1 MTPCLRLPGAH
12 FTRILRTE
20 NRPWRKQPVA
30 FLRRSDTQIL
40 ASCPGRARV
49 ASGSPLLCLFSLRA
63 ETGQIETQLCSSLLV
78 VAIFPPHCPVMLDMG
93 ERKEVKMIPKSSFSI
108 NSLVPEA
115 VQSDNN
121 NHQNQ
126 HHHQNHHHQN
136 HHRPGGADE
145 AEQKAPLPVAQ
156 QDGKSDPK
164 SDSSSQESCP
174 DDKEKQEEKKDGKD
188 GDGGAGGKDGEKK
201 SGKYEKP
208 PFSYNALIMMAIRQS
223 PEKRLTLNGIY
234 EFIMKNFPYY
244 RENKQGWQN
253 SIRHNLSLNKCFVKV
268 PRHYDDPG
276 KGNYWMLDPS
286 SDDVFIGGTTGK
298 LRRRSTTSRAKLA
311 FKRGARLTSGLTFMD
326 RAGSLYWPM
335 SPFLSLH
342 HPRAGGALGYNG
354 TSSGYPGHPMSYS
367 TMLTQNMGNN
377 HSSFPSSNGLSM
389 DRLVGG
395 DLPYAT
401 HHLTAAA
408 LAASAV
414 PCGLSVPCSGATYSL
429 NPCSVNLLAGQT
441 SYFFPHVS
449 HPPMTA
455 QTGGS
460 GGSLQAARASASNS
474 PQAPSSSSLPCDS
487 LRPALSGSLQAFSSG
502 LSGGLSDYFTHQN
515 QGSTSNP
522 LIH

>member
-1 MTPCLRLPGAH
+1 
-12 FTRILRTE
+12 
-20 NRPWRKQPVA
+20 
-30 FLRRSDTQIL
+30 
-40 ASCPGRARV
+40 
-49 ASGSPLLCLFSLRA
+49 
-63 ETGQIETQLCSSLLV
+63 
-78 VAIFPPHCPVMLDMG
+78 MLDMG
-93 ERKEVKMIPKSSFSI
+93 DRKEVKMLPKSSFSI

-115 VQSDNN
+115 VQSDN
-121 NHQNQ
+121 HPTSHP
-126 HHHQNHHHQN
+126 HHHPHHH
-136 HHRPGGADE
+136 HHHHHHHHPQQQQQPQRAAPAEEEEEEKSQLLLQPPVGAVAAAAAATASGTLEVAKEILPGKGEPGSAAAA
-145 AEQKAPLPVAQ
+145 AEL
-156 QDGKSDPK
+156 
-164 SDSSSQESCP
+164 EE
-174 DDKEKQEEKKDGKD
+174 KEKAAAAAEEKK
-188 GDGGAGGKDGEKK
+188 GAAEGGKEGESGKEGEKK
-201 SGKYEKP
+201 NGKYEKP

-311 FKRGARLTSGLTFMD
+311 FKRGARLTSTGLTFMD

-342 HPRAGGALGYNG
+342 HPRASSTLSYNG
-354 TSSGYPGHPMSYS
+354 TTSAYPSHPMPYS
-367 TMLTQNMGNN
+367 SVLTQNSLGNN
-377 HSSFPSSNGLSM
+377 HSFSTSNGLSV
-389 DRLVGG
+389 DRLVNGEI
-395 DLPYAT
+395 PYAT

-408 LAASAV
+408 LAASV
-414 PCGLSVPCSGATYSL
+414 PCGLSVPCSGTYSL

-441 SYFFPHVS
+441 SYFFPHVP
-449 HPPMTA
+449 HPSMTSQSSTSMTA
-455 QTGGS
+455 R
-460 GGSLQAARASASNS
+460 AASSSTS
-474 PQAPSSSSLPCDS
+474 PQAPSTLPCES
-487 LRPALSGSLQAFSSG
+487 LRPSLPSFTTG

-515 QGSTSNP
+515 QGSSSNP

>member
-1 MTPCLRLPGAH
+1 
-12 FTRILRTE
+12 
-20 NRPWRKQPVA
+20 
-30 FLRRSDTQIL
+30 
-40 ASCPGRARV
+40 
-49 ASGSPLLCLFSLRA
+49 
-63 ETGQIETQLCSSLLV
+63 
-78 VAIFPPHCPVMLDMG
+78 MLDMG

-121 NHQNQ
+121 NNNSSSNSSSHQNH
-126 HHHQNHHHQN
+126 HHHQNHHIQN
-136 HHRPGGADE
+136 HRAVGAEE
-145 AEQKAPLPVAQ
+145 AERKAPLPATQ
-156 QDGKSDPK
+156 QPQSEAKAYPK
-164 SDSSSQESCP
+164 SESASLQEESCA
-174 DDKEKQEEKKDGKD
+174 DEKDKPEEKKDGKD
-188 GDGGAGGKDGEKK
+188 GDGGKDGEKK
-201 SGKYEKP
+201 TGKYEKP

-342 HPRAGGALGYNG
+342 HPRASGALGYNG
-354 TSSGYPGHPMSYS
+354 TSSGYPAHPMSYS
-367 TMLTQNMGNN
+367 TMLTQNMGSN
-377 HSSFPSSNGLSM
+377 HSSFPGSNGLSM

-441 SYFFPHVS
+441 SYFFPHVP
-449 HPPMTA
+449 HPSMST
-455 QTGGS
+455 QSG

-487 LRPALSGSLQAFSSG
+487 LRPALSGSLPAFSSG

>member
-1 MTPCLRLPGAH
+1 
-12 FTRILRTE
+12 
-20 NRPWRKQPVA
+20 
-30 FLRRSDTQIL
+30 
-40 ASCPGRARV
+40 
-49 ASGSPLLCLFSLRA
+49 
-63 ETGQIETQLCSSLLV
+63 
-78 VAIFPPHCPVMLDMG
+78 MLDMG

-115 VQSDNN
+115 VLNDNHRPVPEEEEKMSQPALQDTKSENTCTKSDNN
-121 NHQNQ
+121 SN
-126 HHHQNHHHQN
+126 
-136 HHRPGGADE
+136 
-145 AEQKAPLPVAQ
+145 
-156 QDGKSDPK
+156 
-164 SDSSSQESCP
+164 QESTCN
-174 DDKEKQEEKKDGKD
+174 DEKEKTDEKKDCKD
-188 GDGGAGGKDGEKK
+188 GENGKDGEKK
-201 SGKYEKP
+201 NGKYEKP

-342 HPRAGGALGYNG
+342 HPRASSALSYNG
-354 TSSGYPGHPMSYS
+354 TSSAYPSHPMSYS
-367 TMLTQNMGNN
+367 TMLTQNSLGNN
-377 HSSFPSSNGLSM
+377 HSFPSSNGLSV
-389 DRLVGG
+389 DRLVNG
-395 DLPYAT
+395 DIPYAT

-408 LAASAV
+408 LAASV
-414 PCGLSVPCSGATYSL
+414 PCGLSVPCSGTYSL

-441 SYFFPHVS
+441 SYFFPHVP
-449 HPPMTA
+449 HPSMTSQSSTTMTA
-455 QTGGS
+455 
-460 GGSLQAARASASNS
+460 RATSSSS
-474 PQAPSSSSLPCDS
+474 PQAPSSLSCDS
-487 LRPALSGSLQAFSSG
+487 LRPSLPSFSSG

-515 QGSTSNP
+515 QGSSSNP

>member
-1 MTPCLRLPGAH
+1 
-12 FTRILRTE
+12 
-20 NRPWRKQPVA
+20 
-30 FLRRSDTQIL
+30 
-40 ASCPGRARV
+40 
-49 ASGSPLLCLFSLRA
+49 
-63 ETGQIETQLCSSLLV
+63 
-78 VAIFPPHCPVMLDMG
+78 MLDMG

-115 VQSDNN
+115 VKNDNN

-126 HHHQNHHHQN
+126 QHLHQNQQHLHQT
-136 HHRPGGADE
+136 HLHRPGVPEE
-145 AEQKAPLPVAQ
+145 AEQKAPLPAAQ
-156 QDGKSDPK
+156 QDSKADPK
-164 SDSSSQESCP
+164 SDSSGPDSCP
-174 DDKEKQEEKKDGKD
+174 DEKEKPEEKKDGKD
-188 GDGGAGGKDGEKK
+188 GDGGGKDGEKK

-342 HPRAGGALGYNG
+342 HPRAGSALGYNG
-354 TSSGYPGHPMSYS
+354 SSSGYPGHPMSYS
-367 TMLTQNMGNN
+367 TMLTQNMGGG

-429 NPCSVNLLAGQT
+429 NPCSVNLLSGQA
-441 SYFFPHVS
+441 SYFFPHVP
-449 HPPMTA
+449 HPSMTT
-455 QTGGS
+455 QP
-460 GGSLQAARASASNS
+460 GGSLHAARASASNS
-474 PQAPSSSSLPCDS
+474 PQAPSSSLACDS
-487 LRPALSGSLQAFSSG
+487 LRPGLSGSLPAFPSGLSGG

>member
-1 MTPCLRLPGAH
+1 
-12 FTRILRTE
+12 
-20 NRPWRKQPVA
+20 
-30 FLRRSDTQIL
+30 
-40 ASCPGRARV
+40 
-49 ASGSPLLCLFSLRA
+49 
-63 ETGQIETQLCSSLLV
+63 
-78 VAIFPPHCPVMLDMG
+78 MG
-93 ERKEVKMIPKSSFSI
+93 ERREVKMIPKSSFSI

-115 VQSDNN
+115 VQGDNPPPPPPPP
-121 NHQNQ
+121 
-126 HHHQNHHHQN
+126 
-136 HHRPGGADE
+136 RT
-145 AEQKAPLPVAQ
+145 
-156 QDGKSDPK
+156 
-164 SDSSSQESCP
+164 
-174 DDKEKQEEKKDGKD
+174 D
-188 GDGGAGGKDGEKK
+188 GDKK
-201 SGKYEKP
+201 NGKYEKP

-311 FKRGARLTSGLTFMD
+311 FKRGARLTSTGLTFMD

-342 HPRAGGALGYNG
+342 HPRPGGALGYNG
-354 TSSGYPGHPMSYS
+354 TSPGYPSHPMSYS
-367 TMLTQNMGNN
+367 TMLAQNGLANG
-377 HSSFPSSNGLSM
+377 HSFPASNGLSV
-389 DRLVGG
+389 DRLVNG

-408 LAASAV
+408 ALAASV
-414 PCGLSVPCSGATYSL
+414 PCGLSVPCSGTYSL

-441 SYFFPHVS
+441 SYFFPH
-449 HPPMTA
+449 
-455 QTGGS
+455 
-460 GGSLQAARASASNS
+460 
-474 PQAPSSSSLPCDS
+474 APSSLPCDS
-487 LRPALSGSLQAFSSG
+487 LRPSLPAFSSG

-515 QGSTSNP
+515 QGAGTPNP

>member
-1 MTPCLRLPGAH
+1 
-12 FTRILRTE
+12 
-20 NRPWRKQPVA
+20 
-30 FLRRSDTQIL
+30 
-40 ASCPGRARV
+40 
-49 ASGSPLLCLFSLRA
+49 
-63 ETGQIETQLCSSLLV
+63 
-78 VAIFPPHCPVMLDMG
+78 MLDMG
-93 ERKEVKMIPKSSFSI
+93 ERREVKMIPKSSFSI

-115 VQSDNN
+115 VQGDNPPPPPPPPRTVPDD
-121 NHQNQ
+121 H
-126 HHHQNHHHQN
+126 
-136 HHRPGGADE
+136 
-145 AEQKAPLPVAQ
+145 PLPDK
-156 QDGKSDPK
+156 QDAKPDKSD
-164 SDSSSQESCP
+164 SCP
-174 DDKEKQEEKKDGKD
+174 DDKDKPDDKKDAKDADGAKD
-188 GDGGAGGKDGEKK
+188 GDKK
-201 SGKYEKP
+201 NGKYEKP

-311 FKRGARLTSGLTFMD
+311 FKRGARLTSTGLTFMD

-342 HPRAGGALGYNG
+342 HPRPGGALGYNG
-354 TSSGYPGHPMSYS
+354 TSPGYPSHPMSYS
-367 TMLTQNMGNN
+367 TMLAQNGLANG
-377 HSSFPSSNGLSM
+377 HSFPASNGLSV
-389 DRLVGG
+389 DRLVNG

-408 LAASAV
+408 ALAASV
-414 PCGLSVPCSGATYSL
+414 PCGLSVPCSGTYSL

-441 SYFFPHVS
+441 SYFFPHVP
-449 HPPMTA
+449 HPSM
-455 QTGGS
+455 GGGQS
-460 GGSLQAARASASNS
+460 GGSMAARTVPSVPSTS
-474 PQAPSSSSLPCDS
+474 PQAPSSLPCDS
-487 LRPALSGSLQAFSSG
+487 LRPSLPAFSSG

-515 QGSTSNP
+515 QGAGTPNP

>member
-1 MTPCLRLPGAH
+1 
-12 FTRILRTE
+12 
-20 NRPWRKQPVA
+20 
-30 FLRRSDTQIL
+30 
-40 ASCPGRARV
+40 
-49 ASGSPLLCLFSLRA
+49 
-63 ETGQIETQLCSSLLV
+63 
-78 VAIFPPHCPVMLDMG
+78 MG

-121 NHQNQ
+121 NHQN
-126 HHHQNHHHQN
+126 H
-136 HHRPGGADE
+136 
-145 AEQKAPLPVAQ
+145 
-156 QDGKSDPK
+156 
-164 SDSSSQESCP
+164 
-174 DDKEKQEEKKDGKD
+174 
-188 GDGGAGGKDGEKK
+188 
-201 SGKYEKP
+201 GKYEKP

-342 HPRAGGALGYNG
+342 HPRAGSALGYNG

-441 SYFFPHVS
+441 SYFFPH
-449 HPPMTA
+449 
-455 QTGGS
+455 
-460 GGSLQAARASASNS
+460 
-474 PQAPSSSSLPCDS
+474 APSSSLPCDS
-487 LRPALSGSLQAFSSG
+487 LRPALSGSLPAFSSG